1 MRIAFIAPYDEF
13 ALGIRSLSSFLKA
26 RGHEVSRVFLK
37 MVFELWRWPEVAV
50 APGAADV
57 GPRGFFAHPCRVTTR
72 EADLLLQKLAD
83 LRVQLVGISLSSNIT
98 NLGEFLTR
106 RIHQDLGV
114 PVIWGGI
121 DPTLHPDKAIETAD
135 FVCDG
140 EGEYA
145 MADLVAALEAGRR
158 DPEIPGI
165 WTRRAD
171 GSVYRGPL
179 RPLIADLDALP
190 YCDWD
195 ASSEFF
201 LFGDEMVEG
210 FVPPPHTRV
219 HLEVPVLTQRG
230 CPYECTYCCYS
241 ILKKRY
247 PGQRFVR
254 RRSVG
259 NVLGEMQQLRLRFP
273 TIEKFFFHDD
283 VFTIDPAWIEEFSG
297 RYSSEIGLP
306 FIAFTHPSSCTRR
319 TMEPLQKAG
328 LLEARIG
335 IQSGSERILFECYN
349 RRTSREQIM
358 KSVRLLHELGLGL
371 VLDLIGFNPMETE
384 DDLRATLDLLLQLP
398 RPFRISLVNPLCFYE
413 GLPVTEKARAAG
425 VALTRPVG
433 GGNKFEQVVTPQ
445 MRFWAALMGLTM
457 FDLDPQK
464 VILPLADDPYL
475 REHPEVLES
484 LRVALYS
491 MNFLDGQTAEMPKDA
506 HLADLRGRLAWWHA
520 RARRPLWQK
529 VLDRVFRR

>member
-13 ALGIRSLSSFLKA
+13 ALGIRSISSFLKA
-26 RGHEVSRVFLK
+26 RGHAVSRIFLK

-50 APGAADV
+50 SEGAADV

-72 EADLLLQKLAD
+72 EADLLIEKLAD

-114 PVIWGGI
+114 PVVWGGI
-121 DPTLHPDKAIETAD
+121 DPTLHPDKAVEVAD
-135 FVCDG
+135 FVCEG

-145 MADLVAALEAGRR
+145 MADLAAALETGQRAPEVAGV
-158 DPEIPGI
+158 
-165 WTRRAD
+165 WTRKPD
-171 GSVYRGPL
+171 GTVYRGPI

-195 ASSEFF
+195 VSSEFS
-201 LFGDEMVEG
+201 LFADEMSDG
-210 FVPPPHTRV
+210 FVTPAHTRV
-219 HLEVPVLTQRG
+219 HLQVPILTQRG

-241 ILKKRY
+241 LLKKRY
-247 PGQRFVR
+247 PGQKFVR

-259 NVLGEMQQLRLRFP
+259 NVLGEMAQLRQRFP
-273 TIEKFFFHDD
+273 TIEAFFFHDD
-283 VFTIDPAWIEEFSG
+283 VFTIDPAWIEQFAE
-297 RYSSEIGLP
+297 RYSREVALP
-306 FIAFTHPSSCTRR
+306 FIVFTHPSSCARR
-319 TMEPLQKAG
+319 TVEPLKKAG

-335 IQSGSERILFECYN
+335 IQSGSERILYECYN
-349 RRTSREQIM
+349 RRTSREQIL
-358 KSVRLLHELGLGL
+358 KSAQLIHDLGLGL
-371 VLDLIGFNPMETE
+371 VVDLIGYNPMETE
-384 DDLRATLDLLLQLP
+384 EDLRATLDILLRLP

-413 GLPVTEKARAAG
+413 GLPITEKALAAG
-425 VALTRPVG
+425 VSLTRPVG
-433 GGNKFEQVVTPQ
+433 GGNKFEQVVTPY

-457 FDLDPQK
+457 FDFDPQK

-475 REHPEVLES
+475 REHPEILEN
-484 LRVALYS
+484 LRLALFQ

-506 HLADLRGRLAWWHA
+506 CIADLRRQLGAWHE
-520 RARRPLWQK
+520 RARRPLLRK
-529 VLDRVFRR
+529 VLDRLLRR